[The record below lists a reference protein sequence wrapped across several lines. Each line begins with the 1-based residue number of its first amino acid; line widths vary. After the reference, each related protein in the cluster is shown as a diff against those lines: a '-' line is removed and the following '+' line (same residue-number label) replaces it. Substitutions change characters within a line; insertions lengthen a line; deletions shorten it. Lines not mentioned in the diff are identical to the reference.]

1 MHRFFANKSNFSNNL
16 VVLEGSDVS
25 HIRTVLRLTV
35 GDEIEVLDGEGS
47 LYLVRLSEFKNK
59 LIKCEI
65 LSSEKIDAEPPL
77 KIYLGQ
83 SIIKG
88 NGFDVIL
95 RKAVELGVY
104 SISPLLTE
112 RTVIKSNSDKKII
125 RWKKIVEESSKQ
137 CGRSL
142 IPKISNN
149 IIKLETFCQQASDSD
164 LKLIFWEMENKK
176 SLKDI
181 NPETVPSSATLLIG
195 PEGGFTQ
202 EEVETARSYGFHSL
216 GLGPRIFRAETAPL
230 VVLSLLQAKWGDIS

>member
-1 MHRFFANKSNFSNNL
+1 M
-16 VVLEGSDVS
+16 VLEGSDVI

-65 LSSEKIDAEPPL
+65 LSSEKIDAESPL

-104 SISPLLTE
+104 SINPLLTE
-112 RTVIKSNSDKKII
+112 RTVTKSNSDKKII

-142 IPKISNN
+142 IPKISKN
-149 IIKLETFCQQASDSD
+149 IIKLETFCRQASDSD

>member
-1 MHRFFANKSNFSNNL
+1 MHRFFANKSNFLNNL
-16 VVLEGSDVS
+16 VVLQGSDVN

-47 LYLVRLSEFKNK
+47 LYLVRLSELKNK

-65 LSSEKIDAEPPL
+65 LSSEKNDTESPL
-77 KIYLGQ
+77 KINLGQ
-83 SIIKG
+83 SLVKG

-95 RKAVELGVY
+95 RKSVELGAY
-104 SISPLLTE
+104 SITPLITE
-112 RTVIKSNSDKKII
+112 RTVTKTNSDKKII
-125 RWKKIVEESSKQ
+125 RWKKIAEESSKQ
-137 CGRSL
+137 CGRSS
-142 IPKISNN
+142 IPKISNS

-176 SLKDI
+176 RLKDI
-181 NPETVPSSATLLIG
+181 NPETAPSSASVLIG

-202 EEVETARSYGFHSL
+202 EEVQTARSYGFHSL

-230 VVLSLLQAKWGDIS
+230 VVLSLLQAKWGDIG

>member
-16 VVLEGSDVS
+16 IVLEGSDVS
-25 HIRTVLRLTV
+25 HIRKVLRLTV

-47 LYLVRLSEFKNK
+47 LYLARLSEFQNK

-65 LSSEKIDAEPPL
+65 LSSEKIDAESPL

-142 IPKISNN
+142 IPKVSNS
-149 IIKLETFCQQASDSD
+149 IIRLKTFCQQASDSD
-164 LKLIFWEMENKK
+164 LKLIFWEMENKN

-181 NPETVPSSATLLIG
+181 NPETVPSSASLLIG
-195 PEGGFTQ
+195 PEGGFAQ
-202 EEVETARSYGFHSL
+202 KEVETARSYGFHSL
-216 GLGPRIFRAETAPL
+216 GLGSRIFRAETAPL
-230 VVLSLLQAKWGDIS
+230 VVLSLLQARWGDIG

>member
-35 GDEIEVLDGEGS
+35 GDKIEVLDGEGS
-47 LYLVRLSEFKNK
+47 LYLVRLSEFKKK

-65 LSSEKIDAEPPL
+65 LSSEKNNVESPL

-83 SIIKG
+83 SMVKG

-95 RKAVELGVY
+95 KKAVELGAY

-112 RTVIKSNSDKKII
+112 RTVTKSNSDKKII

-149 IIKLETFCQQASDSD
+149 IINLETFCQQASDSD
-164 LKLIFWEMENKK
+164 FKLIFWEMENKK

>member
-25 HIRTVLRLTV
+25 HIRTVLRLKR

-47 LYLVRLSEFKNK
+47 LYLVRLAEFKNK
-59 LIKCEI
+59 LIKCKI
-65 LSSEKIDAEPPL
+65 LSSEKIDAESPL

-95 RKAVELGVY
+95 KKAVELGVY

-112 RTVIKSNSDKKII
+112 RTVTKSNSDKKII

-181 NPETVPSSATLLIG
+181 NPETVPSSASLLIG

>member
-125 RWKKIVEESSKQ
+125 RWKKIIDESSKQ

-149 IIKLETFCQQASDSD
+149 IIKLETFCRQASDSD

-181 NPETVPSSATLLIG
+181 KPETVPSSATLLIG

>member
-181 NPETVPSSATLLIG
+181 NPETVPSSASLLIG

>member
-1 MHRFFANKSNFSNNL
+1 MHRFFANKSNFLNNL

-65 LSSEKIDAEPPL
+65 LSSEKIDAESPL

-95 RKAVELGVY
+95 RKAVELGAY

-112 RTVIKSNSDKKII
+112 RTVTKSNSDKKII

-142 IPKISNN
+142 IPKVSNS
-149 IIKLETFCQQASDSD
+149 IIKLKTFCQQASDSD
-164 LKLIFWEMENKK
+164 LKLIFWEMENKN

-181 NPETVPSSATLLIG
+181 NPETVPSSASLLIG
-195 PEGGFTQ
+195 PEGGFAQ

-216 GLGPRIFRAETAPL
+216 GLGSRIFRAETAPL
-230 VVLSLLQAKWGDIS
+230 VVLSLLQARWGDIG

>member
-65 LSSEKIDAEPPL
+65 LSSEKIDAESPL

-149 IIKLETFCQQASDSD
+149 IINLETFCQQASDSD
-164 LKLIFWEMENKK
+164 FKLIFWEMENKK

-181 NPETVPSSATLLIG
+181 NPETVPSSASLLIG

>member
-1 MHRFFANKSNFSNNL
+1 MHRFFAHKSNFLNNL
-16 VVLEGSDVS
+16 VVLQGSDVS

-35 GDEIEVLDGEGS
+35 GDEIEVLDGEGT
-47 LYLVRLSEFKNK
+47 LYLVRLSEFKKN

-65 LSSEKIDAEPPL
+65 LSSEKIDTESPL
-77 KIYLGQ
+77 KIHLGQ
-83 SIIKG
+83 SLVKG
-88 NGFDVIL
+88 NGFDIIL
-95 RKAVELGVY
+95 RKAVELGAH

-112 RTVIKSNSDKKII
+112 RTVTKVDSDKKII
-125 RWKKIVEESSKQ
+125 RWKKIAEESSKQ

-142 IPKISNN
+142 IPEIANN
-149 IIKLETFCQQASDSD
+149 IVKLETFCQQASNSD

-176 SLKDI
+176 SLKDV
-181 NPETVPSSATLLIG
+181 NPETAPSSASVLIG

-230 VVLSLLQAKWGDIS
+230 VVLSLLQAKWGDIR

>member
-1 MHRFFANKSNFSNNL
+1 M
-16 VVLEGSDVS
+16 VLEGSDVI

-47 LYLVRLSEFKNK
+47 LYLVRLSESKNK

-65 LSSEKIDAEPPL
+65 LSSEKIEAESPL

-88 NGFDVIL
+88 SGFDVIL

-112 RTVIKSNSDKKII
+112 RTVTKSNSDKKII

-142 IPKISNN
+142 IPKVSNS
-149 IIKLETFCQQASDSD
+149 IIRLKTFCQQASDSD

-181 NPETVPSSATLLIG
+181 NPETAPSSASVLIG